1 MEKMLRNIN
10 SSTSYNLYMTEK
22 IDGKENLVYQF
33 KSNKIHYYVY
43 TQINNITN
51 NEKELLEFL
60 ISQKF
65 SNYYKTTHRNDAI
78 NRILKEDLNKI
89 EIQEYLNSLNIDIKS
104 SFISITLKIYN
115 VDRIEDVFEI
125 LLNLEEIKYITKT
138 EENIITIFT
147 EKELNQAIDF
157 AKLIVE
163 LIEVE
168 ILEKVKIGIS
178 SSKKAVE
185 MKTTYQQSVES
196 INIAE
201 GFKLP
206 HNIHR
211 YDELL
216 IYRILS
222 KISVDD
228 MNDIVAEVYNY
239 GIKSLDEED
248 IRTGIVFLS
257 CDLNISEA
265 ARNLYI
271 HRNTLIYRLD
281 KIQKNT
287 SLDLRN
293 FEDALKFRVLLI
305 LNNYLVFNK

>member
-1 MEKMLRNIN
+1 MKNKIKILDDNTIN
-10 SSTSYNLYMTEK
+10 KIAAGEVVERPSSIVKELIENSIDADSTSITIEIKEGGKSYIRVTDNGNGINPEDIQLAFLRHSTSK
-22 IDGKENLVYQF
+22 I
-33 KSNKIHYYVY
+33 SNP
-43 TQINNITN
+43 
-51 NEKELLEFL
+51 EDL
-60 ISQKF
+60 S
-65 SNYYKTTHRNDAI
+65 
-78 NRILKEDLNKI
+78 RIL
-89 EIQEYLNSLNIDIKS
+89 SLGFRGEALAS
-104 SFISITLKIYN
+104 ISAVSMVEL
-115 VDRIEDVFEI
+115 
-125 LLNLEEIKYITKT
+125 ITKT
-138 EENIITIFT
+138 EENLITLFT
-147 EKELNQAIDF
+147 DKELNQAIDF
-157 AKLIVE
+157 AKLTVE

-178 SSKKAVE
+178 SSKKALE

-206 HNIHR
+206 HNIHP

-216 IYRILS
+216 LYRILS

-293 FEDALKFRVLLI
+293 FEDATKFRVLLI